1 MLNNTTSPSSDN
13 LSIPWR
19 CTSTD
24 GEKDYKFFFYFNY
37 SIYIIIVI
45 LSPLTVV
52 GNAFILAAI
61 WSRTFQRTQ
70 FHFLLSGLAFTDL
83 CTGLI
88 LQPFLGAYGL
98 LHLVNPIIFFRRPV
112 LVMIISII
120 GTVSTGY
127 FVILSLIIMAVMSV
141 ERWLYMSRRSLVTS
155 RRGRIIFAVLLFIPI
170 APAVLKTWNKI
181 DSTSQDKVNISIASI
196 MLFCYF
202 TTSAAYFNVFRII
215 RQHQQQ
221 VQENQTSQNFGQP
234 AINLAKYKKSVVSI
248 LYILALF
255 SFCFLP
261 MIVSLVISAH
271 VGDSQEMEAA
281 FSVSFVLL
289 ILSSLLNPVLYLWR
303 MNDIRNRVKQLLCSS
318 V

>member
-1 MLNNTTSPSSDN
+1 MLNNTTYPSSDN

-24 GEKDYKFFFYFNY
+24 GEKDYNFSFYVNY
-37 SIYIIIVI
+37 SSHIILVI
-45 LSPLTVV
+45 LSPVTVV

-61 WSRTFQRTQ
+61 WSRAFQRTP
-70 FHFLLSGLAFTDL
+70 FHVLLSGLAFTDL

-88 LQPFLGAYGL
+88 SQPIFGAYGL
-98 LHLVNPIIFFRRPV
+98 LCLVNPRIVVRQPV
-112 LVMIISII
+112 LVMIIFII
-120 GTVSTGY
+120 GMVSAVY
-127 FVILSLIIMAVMSV
+127 FVVLSFIIMAVMSV
-141 ERWLYMSRRSLVTS
+141 ERWLYMVRRSLVTS
-155 RRGRIIFAVLLFIPI
+155 RHGRIIFAVLLLIPI
-170 APAVLKTWNKI
+170 APAVLKTWNNM
-181 DSTSQDKVNISIASI
+181 DSTSKDKVNVSIGSV

-202 TTSAAYFNVFRII
+202 TTSVAYVNVFRII

-221 VQENQTSQNFGQP
+221 VQGNQSSQNFGQP

-271 VGDSQEMEAA
+271 VGDIQEMKAA

-289 ILSSLLNPVLYLWR
+289 ILSSLLNPILYLWR